1 MQSSF
6 VPIFF
11 HNFSGYDCHLIF
23 ELLLT
28 KAFEL
33 TLDIKILPKRTLNYV
48 RVQVGCLRFLDS
60 HCFLRSSLDKLVKS
74 INTFPVMQKMVLMMN
89 CLKRNWLILMKT

>member
-1 MQSSF
+1 MQSCF
-6 VPIFF
+6 VSISF

-33 TLDIKILPKRTLNYV
+33 KLDIKILPKIMENYV
-48 RVQVGCLRFLDS
+48 SVQVD
-60 HCFLRSSLDKLVKS
+60 
-74 INTFPVMQKMVLMMN
+74 
-89 CLKRNWLILMKT
+89 

>member
-33 TLDIKILPKRTLNYV
+33 KLDIKILPKIMEDYV
-48 RVQVGCLRFLDS
+48 SLQVGCLRFLD
-60 HCFLRSSLDKLVKS
+60 
-74 INTFPVMQKMVLMMN
+74 
-89 CLKRNWLILMKT
+89 